1 MAAALIGACA
11 SLCMGGVADAQGLS
25 VVGASSVGLPLP
37 SVSAAVPSIGLSL
50 PSVGITVPS
59 VGVTVPSVGVTV
71 PSLGVTVPSLG
82 VTVPSVGVTV
92 PSVGVTLPGV
102 NVQTPEVGV
111 STPSVTVSTPEV
123 SASTPSSPEKA
134 PTEGSSPTSPE
145 SGQGGS
151 SGGGS
156 SGGSSGGGAGGGSG
170 SGGSGSGGSGSGGGG
185 QSPLLG
191 SGATI
196 ATAASVSDPSQGQG
210 SSAASPDA
218 GLHGSSAGPTGKS
231 PSRGTSRASSRKA
244 TRTRGHNS
252 GSGGF
257 ATAATAL
264 GLAAPSALH
273 VSRSARSVGHT
284 SNPLDTIGG
293 HIPLPLPVP
302 DWSKPIIVLLLLLV
316 IGFATRSRMA
326 RRRARRLEGQRAT
339 LLRDVDAM
347 QAALVPE
354 VPARV
359 GGLSVSVAYRPA
371 DGPAAG
377 GDFFDVFVP
386 ERGKIAIILGDVVGH
401 GHGAL
406 THAALTRYTLR
417 AYLQTGME
425 PRAALALAGRVLADR
440 GMENFATVALA
451 VYHAREGRLVF
462 ASAGHPPPI
471 LQGLQTREPL
481 TMCASPPIGWNVPTG
496 RRQTTVSLPPGAVAC
511 FFTDGL
517 IEARCKERRLLGRR
531 RLGEILA
538 GLGSRP
544 DAEKLLAKVQATA
557 LSTPDDM
564 AACIVAP
571 EMTVVPVRTHVEEL
585 EADAQELDRGD
596 VRRFLETC
604 QVLSPAIDRAVDL
617 AGDVVAV
624 FGTAVLRVELLS
636 SGATVAVS
644 PPHPIAG
651 TDASRPGSAQP
662 VGDPAGAG

>member
-1 MAAALIGACA
+1 MSTRPPRARWLRRAVRARRGFDAVAALLTGVCV
-11 SLCMGGVADAQGLS
+11 SLGTGGVADAQGLLG
-25 VVGASSVGLPLP
+25 VGGSPVLSLP

-50 PSVGITVPS
+50 PSVGVTVPSVGITVPS
-59 VGVTVPSVGVTV
+59 VGVTVPSVGV
-71 PSLGVTVPSLG
+71 S
-82 VTVPSVGVTV
+82 
-92 PSVGVTLPGV
+92 LPGV
-102 NVQTPEVGV
+102 NVTTPEVNA
-111 STPSVTVSTPEV
+111 STPTVSVSTPEV
-123 SASTPSSPEKA
+123 SASTPSSPSKS
-134 PTEGSSPTSPE
+134 PTEGSAPASPE
-145 SGQGGS
+145 SKAPTSSEGSTPKSSEGGQGEAPGGS
-151 SGGGS
+151 SPGGGS
-156 SGGSSGGGAGGGSG
+156 SGDGESSSSGPASSTGSG
-170 SGGSGSGGSGSGGGG
+170 SSMAS
-185 QSPLLG
+185 
-191 SGATI
+191 
-196 ATAASVSDPSQGQG
+196 AASVSDSTKGQ
-210 SSAASPDA
+210 S
-218 GLHGSSAGPTGKS
+218 SSAGSRGAVLRRRAGPPDGRS
-231 PSRGTSRASSRKA
+231 PSRSARRGTGTQIQA
-244 TRTRGHNS
+244 S
-252 GSGGF
+252 GSGGLVDVSS
-257 ATAATAL
+257 AL
-264 GLAAPSALH
+264 GPGGSAAH
-273 VSRSARSVGHT
+273 RSRRAHSGEHAS
-284 SNPLDTIGG
+284 PLDTIGK

-302 DWSKPIIVLLLLLV
+302 DWSKPIILLLLLLV
-316 IGFATRSRMA
+316 IGFAARSRMA
-326 RRRARRLEGQRAT
+326 GRRARRLEGQRAT

-377 GDFFDVFVP
+377 GDFYDVFVP

-440 GMENFATVALA
+440 NLENFATVALA

-517 IEARCKERRLLGRR
+517 IEARSKERRLLGRN
-531 RLGEILA
+531 RLSEILA

-564 AACIVAP
+564 AACIVVP
-571 EMTVVPVRTHVEEL
+571 EMTVIPARTHIEEL
-585 EADAQELDRGD
+585 EADAQELDRGE

-604 QVLSPAIDRAVDL
+604 QVPSPAIDRAVDL
-617 AGDVVAV
+617 AGDIVAV

-636 SGATVAVS
+636 GGATVTVS
-644 PPHPIAG
+644 PPRPIAG
-651 TDASRPGSAQP
+651 SDASRHEPSLP
-662 VGDPAGAG
+662 VGDPSGAR